1 MKLDKRIEQFIAH
14 GYKEIDLT
22 KEEYESLKP
31 QTKNLIKL
39 NNIKVNI
46 IKNWGGTDDKRGF
59 KKI

>member
-31 QTKNLIKL
+31 ETKNLIKL

-46 IKNWGGTDDKRGF
+46 KWGGTYDKRRF